1 MSRLAYCEPVK
12 AVMTQF
18 RLIVRLFYN
27 RLIVAALVFT
37 SNFKMGTINPSFV
50 YSLRTFIMG
59 DSVEKECFKA
69 VTHVIFDMDG
79 LLLGLYTTLHSQ
91 Y

>member
-37 SNFKMGTINPSFV
+37 SNFKVGTINPSFV
-50 YSLRTFIMG
+50 YSL
-59 DSVEKECFKA
+59 
-69 VTHVIFDMDG
+69 
-79 LLLGLYTTLHSQ
+79 
-91 Y
+91 